1 MTKRKGNGIIVFIYF
16 GAAGCFI
23 ANGRQTLRRIQGR
36 AARNFCFPIGRKISA
51 WDWHMGTLA
60 FPYEFPRLGPAKRG
74 FAPPRLE
81 CV

>member
-23 ANGRQTLRRIQGR
+23 ANGRQALRRIQGG
-36 AARNFCFPIGRKISA
+36 AARNFCFHNGSKNSA
-51 WDWHMGTLA
+51 WDMHMGKQA
-60 FPYEFPRLGPAKRG
+60 FPYAYPRLGPAKPG